1 MRAGSSSSLVIPG
14 KRFYGNLSHC
24 VLMEK
29 LHARDSSVNIFILK
43 KFYRTEERK
52 SHCCSLIHVFPSR
65 NIPVISFKA
74 FRKRSE
80 CHHSKHVPSGRR
92 PPGPTFAQV
101 EQVMPGPIPAAWHVL
116 TAQVCALPFQPAA
129 FPDSQ
134 SQHLALKCPFKTDRK
149 HRSYSAPSENL
160 WNLSFSH

>member
-92 PPGPTFAQV
+92 TSRSHICPGGTGDARSHPCSLACVNCSGLCSAFSACSLSRQPKSALGFK
-101 EQVMPGPIPAAWHVL
+101 MP
-116 TAQVCALPFQPAA
+116 F
-129 FPDSQ
+129 
-134 SQHLALKCPFKTDRK
+134 
-149 HRSYSAPSENL
+149 
-160 WNLSFSH
+160 